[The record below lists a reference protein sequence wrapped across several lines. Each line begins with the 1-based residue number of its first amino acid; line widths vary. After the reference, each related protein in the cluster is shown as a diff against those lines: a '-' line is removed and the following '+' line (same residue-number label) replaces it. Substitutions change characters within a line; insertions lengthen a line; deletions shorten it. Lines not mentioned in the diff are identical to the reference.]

1 MVDIHFLGTG
11 SAYPGSERDNTSIC
25 FSNGGYHVLID
36 VSGNPCRKL
45 KQLQVDLSELDAV
58 VFTHFH
64 IDHIYG
70 LPSLLWGMWLEDR
83 KKPLRILCDYR
94 NKKKLQDWL
103 STMEADKWPIAFP
116 IEVETFDGDQEERLL
131 TGGKMTFSCFKALHS
146 VPTVGLEVQ
155 CADRLVVYSSDT
167 EINERIRRYDHID
180 LLIHEATSAR
190 KLAGNHS
197 SLVEVV
203 EKYDMEKID
212 EVVLVHLS
220 DKEPYEEE
228 VARIGLSKVV
238 IGEDLMTKRV

>member
-1 MVDIHFLGTG
+1 MDIRFLGTG

-25 FSNGGYHVLID
+25 FSNENYHVLVD

-45 KQLQVDLSELDAV
+45 KQLQVDLGELDAV

-83 KKPLRILCDYR
+83 KKPLLILCDYR
-94 NKKKLQDWL
+94 NEKKLQEWL
-103 STMEADKWPIAFP
+103 ATMEADKWPIAFA
-116 IEVETFDGDQEERLL
+116 IEVETFDGDQEQQLL
-131 TGGKMTFSCFKALHS
+131 SGGEMIFSSFKALHS
-146 VPTVGLEVQ
+146 VPTVGLEVR
-155 CADRLVVYSSDT
+155 CAGRVVIYSSDT
-167 EINERIRRYDHID
+167 EINARIGQYDHID
-180 LLIHEATSAR
+180 MLIHEATSAC
-190 KLAGNHS
+190 KVAGNHS

-203 EKYDMEKID
+203 ERYDIDKIG
-212 EVVLVHLS
+212 EIVLVHLS

-228 VARIGLSKVV
+228 AAKLGISKVI

>member
-1 MVDIHFLGTG
+1 MDIHFLGTG

-25 FSNGGYHVLID
+25 FSNDDYHVLVD

-45 KQLQVDLSELDAV
+45 KQFQVNLGELDAV

-94 NKKKLQDWL
+94 NEKKLQGWL
-103 STMEADKWPIAFP
+103 STMEADQWPIAFSVK
-116 IEVETFDGDQEERLL
+116 IETFDGGRVSELL
-131 TGGKMTFSCFKALHS
+131 SGGGMSFSCFKALHS
-146 VPTVGLEVQ
+146 VPTVGLEVR
-155 CADRLVVYSSDT
+155 CAGRVLVYSSDS
-167 EINERIRRYDHID
+167 EINARIGEYDHID
-180 LLIHEATSAR
+180 MLIHEATSAR
-190 KLAGNHS
+190 KVVGNHS

-203 EKYDMEKID
+203 EKYDVERIGKI
-212 EVVLVHLS
+212 VLVHLS

-228 VARIGLSKVV
+228 VEKLRTSKLI
-238 IGEDLMTKRV
+238 IGEDLMTQHM